1 MDREDDYITKNRLNL
16 DDLEQL
22 IQILVSQ
29 SDQEMKYWLPKDILS
44 VLNNEEVSA
53 YLWAYL
59 NTQDMIPHH
68 TDQKTITS
76 FNRADSFGHFGHNSG
91 TSLGEDFNF
100 DLFNFDL
107 ANIHKDSLVI
117 GCSQIYRKFK
127 YFSSNR
133 LEPSKLL
140 ETCLKAS

>member
-1 MDREDDYITKNRLNL
+1 MDREDDLVSRNKL
-16 DDLEQL
+16 DLADLEQL

-59 NTQDMIPHH
+59 NTQDMIPH
-68 TDQKTITS
+68 TVDTKKLMLL
-76 FNRADSFGHFGHNSG
+76 NRADSFGHNSG
-91 TSLGEDFNF
+91 TALGEDFNF

-107 ANIHKDSLVI
+107 INIHKDSLVI
-117 GCSQIYRKFK
+117 GCSQIYNKFK
-127 YFSSNR
+127 
-133 LEPSKLL
+133 
-140 ETCLKAS
+140 